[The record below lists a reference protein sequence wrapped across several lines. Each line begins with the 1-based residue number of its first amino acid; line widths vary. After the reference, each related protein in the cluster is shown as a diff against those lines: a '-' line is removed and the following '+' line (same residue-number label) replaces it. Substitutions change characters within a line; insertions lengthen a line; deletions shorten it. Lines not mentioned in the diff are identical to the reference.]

1 MIWGGKMKAVL
12 KIAINNIKKKKL
24 QSILSLLIIMTAAV
38 LFSISLNLLFSVNKP
53 FDEMHKNLNAF
64 DNAININPNIE
75 NLNKV
80 VNLFKN
86 DKRVKEVQVDNCYS
100 GDDSP
105 KVNGV
110 QIKEDYLI
118 AEKENKN
125 IGIDKLITLEG
136 DNGKSPKPNEVWLAK
151 DAADNDN
158 IKLNDTVY
166 FNING
171 KRISRKIGSL
181 IVDPSYGSSY
191 MGICRFW
198 VGKGELS
205 KMVPKKDID
214 KSIEITFKKCGDGND
229 VNLSIENKLGRPII
243 GTSVKYS
250 LIKLAYT
257 EAFNIMG
264 AILGIIAGFILIFTL
279 IIIMVT
285 ITSLIFNDYKN
296 IGIESSV
303 GFTKFQ
309 IIINYM
315 LSFFILSIISSII
328 GILIGN
334 AFSNV
339 YMQRFYSSLGFAKVT
354 LPLFKTSIITISI
367 ISIFILISSFI
378 ASISIIKI
386 SPVKAIRDGASPVKG
401 KRKNTIS
408 LMAMKRLNLNFSLAI
423 KDLLSN
429 VKQNLLLLILI
440 GAAIYMIVFSI
451 NTRYALKNMGE
462 NAAYWGFE
470 KSDISLTA
478 KNNVTKSKILKDMND
493 IKKDTKIATVANLY
507 AYHIS
512 IPKTDEFPS
521 SNTVAFVY
529 DSNFDSIGLENI
541 EGKNPRQDD
550 EISISTKLSSEYK
563 KDVGDYFT
571 IYINGNKRSFLI
583 TGIYQNSFRAGE
595 NVRLRNS
602 IVNKLDNSFK
612 DKLPAQSSIII
623 KNKADTSKILNK
635 IKDKYN
641 NNYYIETGNQ
651 YLSNR
656 LSGAL
661 APISG
666 IFIVIIISF
675 VTIAV
680 FCIFNFN
687 LINIYAYKKTLG
699 IYKSLGFTNNEI
711 VKIYAY
717 KVLLVTISSIILF
730 LPIEKVTQSP
740 VIITILSIMGI
751 RKMPLPMCTLQITA
765 SLIVFLILICISV
778 IISCRTISNINTR
791 ELVSE

>member
-1 MIWGGKMKAVL
+1 MRAVL

-53 FDEMHKNLNAF
+53 FGEMHKNLNAF
-64 DNAININPNIE
+64 DNKININPNIE
-75 NLNKV
+75 NLNKI

-86 DKRVKEVQVDNCYS
+86 DSRVKEIQVDNCYS

-105 KVNGV
+105 KINGV
-110 QIKEDYLI
+110 QLKENYMI
-118 AEKENKN
+118 AEKANKN
-125 IGIDKLITLEG
+125 IGIDRLITLEG
-136 DNGKSPKPNEVWLAK
+136 DKGKSPKPNEVWLAK
-151 DAADNDN
+151 DVADNDN

-171 KRISRKIGSL
+171 KRISRKIGAL

-205 KMVPKKDID
+205 KMLPKRDIN
-214 KSIEITFKKCGDGND
+214 KSIEITFKKCGDGTD

-243 GTSVKYS
+243 GTCVKYS

-264 AILGIIAGFILIFTL
+264 AILGVIAGFILIFTL
-279 IIIMVT
+279 IIIMIT

-296 IGIESSV
+296 IGIESSI
-303 GFTKFQ
+303 GFTKLQ

-315 LSFFILSIISSII
+315 LSFFMLAIVSSII

-367 ISIFILISSFI
+367 ISIFILVSSFI

-386 SPVKAIRDGASPVKG
+386 SPVKAIRDGASPVKD

-408 LMAMKRLNLNFSLAI
+408 LMTMKGLNLDFSLAI
-423 KDLLSN
+423 KDLLNN
-429 VKQNLLLLILI
+429 VKQNLLLFILI
-440 GAAIYMIVFSI
+440 GAAVYMTAFCI
-451 NTRYALKNMGE
+451 NTRYALKNVGK

-478 KNNVTKSKILKDMND
+478 KNNVTRSKILKDMND
-493 IKKDTKIATVANLY
+493 IKRDTKAAEVANFY
-507 AYHIS
+507 AYYVS

-521 SNTVAFVY
+521 SNTMTFVY
-529 DSNFDSIGLENI
+529 DSDFDSIGLENVT
-541 EGKNPRQDD
+541 GKNPRQDD
-550 EISISTKLSSEYK
+550 EISISTKLSSKYK

-571 IYINGNKRSFLI
+571 IYINGNKKSFLI
-583 TGIYQNSFRAGE
+583 TGIYQNSFNAGE
-595 NVRLRNS
+595 NIRLKDS
-602 IVNKLDNSFK
+602 IVSKLDASFK
-612 DKLPAQSSIII
+612 DKVPAQSSIII
-623 KNKADTSKILNK
+623 KDKANTSKMFNK

-651 YLSNR
+651 YLSNHI
-656 LSGAL
+656 SGSL

-666 IFIVIIISF
+666 ILMVIIISF
-675 VTIAV
+675 VIVAV

-717 KVLLVTISSIILF
+717 KVLLITISSIILF

-740 VIITILSIMGI
+740 VISTILSIMGI
-751 RKMPLPMCTLQITA
+751 RKMPLSMCSLQIAA
-765 SLIVFLILICISV
+765 SLIVFIILICISV

-791 ELVSE
+791 DLVNE